1 MTQELF
7 TREEVLAGLPAR
19 RASTLLFLIESRT
32 AHMVA
37 QSRRAMELFLTEEA
51 AKERDLAFLEAF
63 ALGRN
68 PPLRPTI
75 QDLERHAPQ
84 WAPLVPENP
93 RVRAA
98 LAHLLGQKYHFTYQA
113 VPGIRAALGLD
124 EEAVLQAYQRLYHE
138 PLETIYALQVK
149 PLDRLRW
156 AWAAL
161 AAWLEF
167 LPPFWTAFALIL
179 TETVGAGV
187 LALPI
192 ALAGI
197 GPLAGVVLL
206 VVMGLVSMLTVAS
219 MAEASAR
226 SGAVRYGSAFIG
238 RMVNDYLGSVGSLVV
253 SLGIA
258 IDCVL
263 ALLAYYAGFST
274 TLEDATGVR
283 AEVWA
288 ALLFLIGLYFLRR
301 ESLDATIA
309 SALVVGAINIALLL
323 LLSLL
328 AFTHLR
334 PENLLYMNVPFLGG
348 RPFEPSIL
356 QLVFGVIITAY
367 CGYLSMSNCAR
378 VVLRRDPSARS
389 LIRGAMAAQAVA
401 IVIYSIWVLA
411 VNGAIAPEVLASET
425 GTALASLA
433 AQVGPGVH
441 VLSSIY
447 VTLAVAMISIT
458 LSFGLFN
465 LVRERLPT
473 QHRPIVV
480 LPRQRG
486 RLLFHQRGK
495 PSGEPRIGLTYLGL
509 IGTHGRALQPQFR
522 LDVQL
527 DGNNH
532 RLEMAAEDLREDTA
546 LLDRLP
552 DLRKRGARL
561 ALEVLDA
568 SQESVRLRVS
578 SPMTL
583 TYEGEWD
590 ATGLHLADAL
600 ALPDPSRKLVN
611 WMTRQGE
618 VSFAEVAA
626 HIGQDEETARTML
639 EALIEQDFVQEVA
652 GRGDPARSSET
663 RYRIRFAPRRG
674 RQLPDEIWQALDKSA
689 GKQRGCGNA
698 EIISPSPR
706 LPLSLPLLTRLGER
720 GRFFLSASPV
730 IILFLLAE
738 WQLSNGKESFPGPLS
753 LIGVIIFS
761 LLAGIFPVLLLV
773 SSRRKGEFVPGLVL
787 RWLRYPV
794 VIVGIY
800 ALYLASP
807 FLHGLVIWQGPVE
820 RAGALAVGIL
830 IIGLTIA
837 TARRGAFTPR
847 MVVELREEGQKE
859 ANLARQA
866 VFAVTSCGQPAMA
879 EVRLGYPEGE
889 RRYQAATG
897 EVPAFS
903 SLRYAAFQLPAG
915 QSQELKVWA
924 HKTTPE
930 GDSESLPALL
940 EVHCGDETT
949 HFDLK
954 LSGGQVLLPLTSKEC
969 RLEITLPEPSAHDG
983 VETQPLAHR

>member
-1 MTQELF
+1 MTQNLF
-7 TREEVLAGLPAR
+7 TREEVMAGLPAR

-37 QSRRAMELFLTEEA
+37 QSRQAMERFLTEEA

-63 ALGRN
+63 ALGRD
-68 PPLRPTI
+68 PPLRPRI
-75 QDLERHAPQ
+75 QHLERHAPQ

-93 RVRAA
+93 RVRAVV
-98 LAHLLGQKYHFTYQA
+98 AHLLGQKYAFTHQA
-113 VPGIRAALGLD
+113 VPGIQAALGLD
-124 EEAVLQAYQRLYHE
+124 EEAVQQAYHRLYSK

-149 PLDRLRW
+149 PVDRLRW

-161 AAWLEF
+161 AGWIES

-206 VVMGLVSMLTVAS
+206 VVMGLVSMVTVAS
-219 MAEASAR
+219 MAEANAR
-226 SGAVRYGSAFIG
+226 SGPVRYGGAFIG
-238 RMVNDYLGSVGSLVV
+238 RMVNDYLGSAGSLVV

-258 IDCVL
+258 LDCML

-274 TLEDATGVR
+274 TLADATGVP

-288 ALLFLIGLYFLRR
+288 VLLFLVGLYFLRR

-309 SALVVGAINIALLL
+309 SALAVGAINIALLL
-323 LLSLL
+323 IISLL
-328 AFTHLR
+328 AFTHLQ
-334 PENLLYMNVPFLGG
+334 PENLLHVNVPFLGG

-389 LIRGAMAAQAVA
+389 LTRGAMAAQAVA

-411 VNGAIAPEVLASET
+411 VNGVVAPEVLASET

-433 AQVGPGVH
+433 AQIGPGVH

-465 LVRERLPT
+465 VVRERLPPR
-473 QHRPIVV
+473 HRPIVV

-486 RLLFHQRGK
+486 RLLFHQRRR
-495 PSGEPRIGLTYLGL
+495 PNREPRIGLAYLGL
-509 IGTHGRALQPQFR
+509 IGKYGRAPQPQFR

-532 RLEMAAEDLREDTA
+532 CMEMAAKDLQEDTA
-546 LLDRLP
+546 LPDRLP
-552 DLRKRGARL
+552 DLRKYGASL

-568 SQESVRLRVS
+568 SQQSVHLRVT

-590 ATGLHLADAL
+590 ATGLQMTDVLT
-600 ALPDPSRKLVN
+600 LPDPLRKLIT
-611 WMTRQGE
+611 WMTRQGQ
-618 VSFAEVAA
+618 VSLAEVAA
-626 HIGQDEETARTML
+626 HTGQGEETAGIML
-639 EALIEQDFVQEVA
+639 EALIEQGFVQKVE
-652 GRGDPARSSET
+652 GRGDPARTSKS
-663 RYRIRFAPRRG
+663 RYRIRFAPRRE
-674 RQLPDEIWQALDKSA
+674 RQLPEEIWQALDE
-689 GKQRGCGNA
+689 GA
-698 EIISPSPR
+698 EDSRAKAEGPDSSNFRPSV
-706 LPLSLPLLTRLGER
+706 LTRLGKR
-720 GRFFLSASPV
+720 GRFFISASPV

-738 WQLSNGKESFPGPLS
+738 WQLLNGRESFPGPLS

-761 LLAGIFPVLLLV
+761 LLAGVFPVLMLV

-787 RWLRYPV
+787 RWLRHPV
-794 VIVGIY
+794 LIIGIY

-807 FLHGLVIWQGPVE
+807 FLHGLVIWQGPIE
-820 RAGALAVGIL
+820 RAGALAVGML
-830 IIGLTIA
+830 IIGLTIVV
-837 TARRGAFTPR
+837 ARRGAFTPR
-847 MVVELREEGQKE
+847 MVVELRGEGQDE
-859 ANLARQA
+859 AGLARRG
-866 VFAVTSCGQPAMA
+866 VFAVTSCGKPAIA

-903 SLRYAAFQLPAG
+903 SLRYATFQLPAG
-915 QSQELKVWA
+915 QAQELKVWA

-940 EVHCGDETT
+940 EAHCGDESAR
-949 HFDLK
+949 FDLR
-954 LSGGQVLLPLTSKEC
+954 LSSGQALLPLTSEKC
-969 RLEITLPEPSAHDG
+969 QLEISLLEESP
-983 VETQPLAHR
+983 